1 MHTKWLC
8 LALSSTF
15 LNSFIYYHRST
26 FSTNSDGRFT
36 SNIKGVSDLAVNTSQ
51 RAIPSNNSNYEVENI
66 TAELARL
73 NAENKEL
80 TSNKYAKNVRIIN

>member
-1 MHTKWLC
+1 MSV
-8 LALSSTF
+8 SSTF

-51 RAIPSNNSNYEVENI
+51 RAITSNNSNYEVENV

-73 NAENKEL
+73 KAENKEL
-80 TSNKYAKNVRIIN
+80 TSNKYAKNVRIIS